1 MARNRR
7 AAGKNQA
14 CQAAMPGQP
23 QVAVEQQLILRV
35 DHAALQETA
44 RPFDVLLEPAGLIGL
59 GGQRQA
65 QCRHIPGQQL
75 RVFGKLELQVV
86 DGITGVVRNRL
97 QRQPLQP
104 RAGVQTQPG
113 ALHGL
118 LAVAFV
124 KARGTGRGDQRMRTF
139 CDMDIY
145 VQHITAHQPARRV
158 YQHVVA
164 DGRPLG
170 IQAFEDAQRTIVREM
185 HRGLAGL
192 QGIVQRQLR
201 MPGHC
206 RSCLFKQACR
216 SGPGSSALL
225 LTNS

>member
-1 MARNRR
+1 
-7 AAGKNQA
+7 
-14 CQAAMPGQP
+14 MPGQP
-23 QVAVEQQLILRV
+23 QIAVEQQLVLCI
-35 DHAALQETA
+35 DHAALQKTV
-44 RPFDVLLEPAGLIGL
+44 RPFDVLFEPAAGIGL

-75 RVFGKLELQVV
+75 RVFGEVELQLV
-86 DGITGVVRNRL
+86 DGIAGVVGNRL

-104 RAGVQTQPG
+104 RTGVQTQPG

-118 LAVAFV
+118 LPVAFV

-139 CDMDIY
+139 CDMDIN
-145 VQHITAHQPARRV
+145 VQHIAAHQPARGV
-158 YQHVVA
+158 HQHVVA

-170 IQAFEDAQRTIVREM
+170 IQTFEDAQRTIVREM

-206 RSCLFKQACR
+206 LSRLFKQACR
-216 SGPGSSALL
+216 SGRDSSALL

>member
-1 MARNRR
+1 
-7 AAGKNQA
+7 
-14 CQAAMPGQP
+14 MPGQP

-65 QCRHIPGQQL
+65 QCRYIPGQQL
-75 RVFGKLELQVV
+75 RVFGKFELQVV
-86 DGITGVVRNRL
+86 DGIAGVVRDRL

-113 ALHGL
+113 TLHGL
-118 LAVAFV
+118 LPVAFV
-124 KARGTGRGDQRMRTF
+124 KTRGTRRGDQRMRTF
-139 CDMDIY
+139 CDMDIN
-145 VQHITAHQPARRV
+145 VQHIAAHQPAGRV
-158 YQHVVA
+158 HQHIVA

-170 IQAFEDAQRTIVREM
+170 IQTFEDAQRAVVREL
-185 HRGLAGL
+185 HRALAVL

-206 RSCLFKQACR
+206 LSRLFKQACR
-216 SGPGSSALL
+216 SGRDSSAVL